1 MNGEMKVTALDMA
14 QVALNTAV
22 AQRDEALGKIAIL
35 EADLKGCR
43 QSRGTAKERVAI
55 LEGDR
60 TRDKAEIV
68 KLDRDVAI
76 ARDQRDH
83 AEKERDA
90 ATSNR
95 LREALAMVDALN
107 AQNKELQKD
116 SIALG
121 VANEQIGYLRD
132 DVAKMNELKR
142 KLAIAE
148 QDVARMRVE
157 RESEMDATRD
167 DNARLQQ
174 LVNQLRIDAKDLSA
188 GWRAADA
195 DLKIARADERKLR
208 DELAVILRERNDAHL
223 ALAEA
228 RANLRLAAM
237 RIEGF
242 IAAKDDALAE
252 IDGLRAQLSTQADEM
267 IRFTNLANDYAT
279 VSQKLAGCE
288 SALRLSLAGT
298 EQHYFASPARIDDV
312 RAALAE
318 RTRERDEAR
327 AEAEEAA
334 QAAWFKDELVAKR

>member
-1 MNGEMKVTALDMA
+1 MTQTTDERIRELLLDS
-14 QVALNTAV
+14 LNILDGTFRSTQAT
-22 AQRDEALGKIAIL
+22 DIASQI
-35 EADLKGCR
+35 A
-43 QSRGTAKERVAI
+43 
-55 LEGDR
+55 
-60 TRDKAEIV
+60 AEI
-68 KLDRDVAI
+68 
-76 ARDQRDH
+76 
-83 AEKERDA
+83 DA
-90 ATSNR
+90 
-95 LREALAMVDALN
+95 
-107 AQNKELQKD
+107 
-116 SIALG
+116 
-121 VANEQIGYLRD
+121 
-132 DVAKMNELKR
+132 
-142 KLAIAE
+142 
-148 QDVARMRVE
+148 
-157 RESEMDATRD
+157 
-167 DNARLQQ
+167 
-174 LVNQLRIDAKDLSA
+174 
-188 GWRAADA
+188 
-195 DLKIARADERKLR
+195 LR

-327 AEAEEAA
+327 AELAGLDAGMRFQFDRAEDYKAQRDEARAELLKEREAYSKRAAEQTVSGASKLMIAELAEARAEVERLRPAAEAWEADQYYGNLLWSLPIERDTA
-334 QAAWFKDELVAKR
+334 QEEKLQRAATRRRDTNDAAHAAARQSDARARAAKGAK